1 MSTKPGSMP
10 VSALR
15 IPLNVQSINK
25 PASLP
30 LPKDCRNCVFGLLN
44 TIVLMFCS
52 LLLNNFYRH
61 DGDRLTT
68 FHYFIVLASE
78 LSNARISGFARAF
91 INNSISTSSEEKL
104 T

>member
-1 MSTKPGSMP
+1 MESQ
-10 VSALR
+10 
-15 IPLNVQSINK
+15 I
-25 PASLP
+25 
-30 LPKDCRNCVFGLLN
+30 
-44 TIVLMFCS
+44 TIDG
-52 LLLNNFYRH
+52 H